1 MKSVFRIIGGVMVVS
16 FIVGIILLV
25 NYYFGWMSD
34 LKSDL
39 QLVDD
44 EQKKTLGRA
53 MGKLM
58 VMISVEITLGFLA
71 FLFFLLGGRD
81 STQIVSFSNNK
92 NNQTTSNDDN
102 LDIITKSHTSV
113 KSIQEV
119 GAIMEQRFDS
129 QHKKMEKVLWTVAN
143 DLEAVQGAVFLTKQK
158 DNNLKVIELFAGYA
172 YYLPESK
179 ILTYEFGEGLAGQ
192 VAKDGRLVNISSIPE
207 GYISVISGLGKS
219 SPTNL
224 ILVPIKNEQ
233 ENVLGVIEIASFQ
246 NFNQK
251 DELFLKEVALLLAKE
266 IETNKITA

>member
-119 GAIMEQRFDS
+119 GAIMEKSFDS
-129 QHKKMEKVLWTVAN
+129 KHIKME
-143 DLEAVQGAVFLTKQK
+143 
-158 DNNLKVIELFAGYA
+158 
-172 YYLPESK
+172 
-179 ILTYEFGEGLAGQ
+179 
-192 VAKDGRLVNISSIPE
+192 
-207 GYISVISGLGKS
+207 
-219 SPTNL
+219 
-224 ILVPIKNEQ
+224 
-233 ENVLGVIEIASFQ
+233 
-246 NFNQK
+246 
-251 DELFLKEVALLLAKE
+251 
-266 IETNKITA
+266 

>member
-1 MKSVFRIIGGVMVVS
+1 MVVS

-25 NYYFGWMSD
+25 NYYFSWMSD

-44 EQKKTLGRA
+44 EQKKTLGKA

-58 VMISVEITLGFLA
+58 IMICVEITLGFLA

-81 STQIVSFSNNK
+81 STQIVSFSNNQG
-92 NNQTTSNDDN
+92 NQYSSDQGGVDN
-102 LDIITKSHTSV
+102 ITKSHTSV

-119 GAIMEQRFDS
+119 GAILEQHFDL

-143 DLEAVQGAVFLTKQK
+143 DLEAVQGAIFLTKQK
-158 DNNLKVIELFAGYA
+158 ESDLKIIELFAGYA

-179 ILTYEFGEGLAGQ
+179 VLTYEFGEGLAGQ

-233 ENVLGVIEIASFQ
+233 EKVLGVIEIASFQ
-246 NFNQK
+246 SFNQK
-251 DELFLKEVALLLAKE
+251 DELFLKEVALLLANE